1 MGDRTSELK
10 RRVATERDQLHGSL
24 EELEMKA
31 RSLVDWRAQFAAHPL
46 PMLAAAFG
54 GGLLLSGVLA
64 DSRGRGN
71 GAVDDD
77 PDDDYDDDIDE
88 DIDEEAEYGDESY
101 MPSAARRRKPRARR
115 GNRLFDELKGALMG
129 VAATRAVQFLDG
141 MIPGVKAEVEDR
153 RSRR

>member
-31 RSLVDWRAQFAAHPL
+31 KSLVDWRAQFAAHPL
-46 PMLAAAFG
+46 PLLAAAFG
-54 GGLLLSGVLA
+54 GGLLLSGILA
-64 DSRGRGN
+64 DSGSRGN

-77 PDDDYDDDIDE
+77 FDDDYDDEDDIDE
-88 DIDEEAEYGDESY
+88 DAEYGGESY
-101 MPSAARRRKPRARR
+101 MPSAARRRRPRARR
-115 GNRLFDELKGALMG
+115 GNRLVDELKGALMG

>member
-31 RSLVDWRAQFAAHPL
+31 KSLVDWRAQFHAHPL

-54 GGLLLSGVLA
+54 GGLLLSGILA

-71 GAVDDD
+71 GAIDDD
-77 PDDDYDDDIDE
+77 FDDDDYDDEDDIDE
-88 DIDEEAEYGDESY
+88 DAEFGDESY

>member
-1 MGDRTSELK
+1 MGDRKSELK

-31 RSLVDWRAQFAAHPL
+31 KSLVDWRAQFAAHPL

-54 GGLLLSGVLA
+54 GGLILSGMLA
-64 DSRGRGN
+64 DSGSRAN
-71 GAVDDD
+71 GAA
-77 PDDDYDDDIDE
+77 DDDYDD
-88 DIDEEAEYGDESY
+88 EYDLDDPEHDDESY
-101 MPSAARRRKPRARR
+101 MPSAARRRRSRADR
-115 GNRLFDELKGALMG
+115 GSRLFDELKGALMG

-153 RSRR
+153 RGRR

>member
-31 RSLVDWRAQFAAHPL
+31 KSLVDWRTQFAAHPL

-54 GGLLLSGVLA
+54 GGLLLSGILA
-64 DSRGRGN
+64 DSGRRGN
-71 GAVDDD
+71 GAADDD
-77 PDDDYDDDIDE
+77 FDDDYDDEDDIDE
-88 DIDEEAEYGDESY
+88 DAEYGDESY
-101 MPSAARRRKPRARR
+101 MPSAAPRRRSRARR
-115 GNRLFDELKGALMG
+115 GNRFVDELKGALMG